1 MEPINWNNPFGWSEV
16 EITDEKL
23 INNDKTLATG
33 QLILSSESLN
43 LKTSCSFI
51 WLLQNKA
58 EEKRFRREM

>member
-23 INNDKTLATG
+23 INNEKTLATG

-51 WLLQNKA
+51 
-58 EEKRFRREM
+58 